1 MDTKNLLIEL
11 GTEELPPKA
20 LDELAMAFCAGIVD
34 GLKKRGIEF
43 DVDSAHPLWSPR
55 RLAVRIDAVALEQ
68 PEQSLERRGPAANT
82 AFDASGAP
90 SKALSGFAASNGC
103 TVEQLQKLE
112 TDKGAWYVYR
122 SIKPGART
130 ASLLPMIIDEALKAL
145 PIPKPMR

>member
-90 SKALSGFAASNGC
+90 S
-103 TVEQLQKLE
+103 
-112 TDKGAWYVYR
+112 
-122 SIKPGART
+122 
-130 ASLLPMIIDEALKAL
+130 
-145 PIPKPMR
+145 